1 MKIEHLALKKMAI
14 YLILLSIPFSYFT
27 ILNVRVLPILVV
39 MAVILLV
46 PKSLKIKVDLSAFLF
61 ILMILFVFFMS
72 LLSGDFNSFFS
83 LIIFFII
90 AYWPILLKEI
100 YFNQELFDKL
110 VGGYILIACLMSFGV
125 ILQSILYNKFGIVI
139 GKVDEMYE
147 RIGFGFIW
155 SDYSFFSLYL
165 ASAIPLI
172 WYKNRTI
179 PSIMLSLFILL
190 GSLVTTARTGFFGL
204 LIFLIC
210 LMFLMFLKTLAYG
223 KIDLRKF
230 IGGFVVFGLLVFV
243 FFKFFLENFG
253 RLLDLDSSGRLEGYY
268 DGFNYFLNNMLLGSY
283 YSIDIYKSNVGV
295 IPHNLFLFNLAVG
308 GGVFFV
314 LFVFWLYLLIRKTN
328 YGNKFVGYSL
338 FVIVVGFQFIPAVFT
353 AYFFAFLISL
363 LLYSNRMNI
372 YGKGA

>member
-1 MKIEHLALKKMAI
+1 MKVEYLTLKKMAI
-14 YLILLSIPFSYFT
+14 YLILLSIPFSYFVFF
-27 ILNVRVLPILVV
+27 NVRILPILVV
-39 MAVILLV
+39 MSVMLLV

-61 ILMILFVFFMS
+61 ISMILFVFFMS

-90 AYWPILLKEI
+90 AYWPILLKEN
-100 YFNQELFDKL
+100 YFTQKLFDNL
-110 VGGYILIACLMSFGV
+110 VRGYVLMTCLMSFGV

-172 WYKNRTI
+172 WYKNRTVS
-179 PSIMLSLFILL
+179 SIVLSLFLLL

-210 LMFLMFLKTLAYG
+210 LMFLTFLKTITYG
-223 KIDLRKF
+223 KINLRKF
-230 IGGFVVFGLLVFV
+230 ISGFIVFGLLAFV
-243 FFKFFLENFG
+243 FLKFFLENFS

-268 DGFNYFLNNMLLGSY
+268 YGFNYFLNNMLLGSY
-283 YSIDIYKSNVGV
+283 YSIDIYKNNVGV
-295 IPHNLFLFNLAVG
+295 IPHNLFLFNLVVG
-308 GGVFFV
+308 GIVFFI
-314 LFVFWLYLLIRKTN
+314 LFIFWIYLLIRKTN

-338 FVIVVGFQFIPAVFT
+338 FVVIIGFQFIPAVFT

>member
-1 MKIEHLALKKMAI
+1 MKVEYLTLKKMAI
-14 YLILLSIPFSYFT
+14 YLILLSIPFSYFAFF
-27 ILNVRVLPILVV
+27 NVRILPILVV

-61 ILMILFVFFMS
+61 ISMILFVFFMS

-90 AYWPILLKEI
+90 AYWPILLKEN
-100 YFNQELFDKL
+100 YFTQKLFDNL
-110 VGGYILIACLMSFGV
+110 IRGYIFITCLMSFGV

-172 WYKNRTI
+172 WYKNRAVS
-179 PSIMLSLFILL
+179 SIVLSLFLLL

-210 LMFLMFLKTLAYG
+210 LMFLTFLKTIAYG
-223 KIDLRKF
+223 KINLRKF
-230 IGGFVVFGLLVFV
+230 IGGFIVFGLLAFV
-243 FFKFFLENFG
+243 FLKFFLENFS

-268 DGFNYFLNNMLLGSY
+268 NGFNYFLNNMLLGSY
-283 YSIDIYKSNVGV
+283 YSIDIYKNNVGV

-308 GGVFFV
+308 GIVFFV
-314 LFVFWLYLLIRKTN
+314 LFVFWIYLLIRKTN

-338 FVIVVGFQFIPAVFT
+338 FVVIIGFQFIPAVFT